1 MLLSGEVCRGVG
13 LGKHHPPDERGG
25 NDPLD
30 PAEVRRGRSSGR
42 DRKAVK
48 GRTSDEGN
56 DGKLVTKSE
65 DRSQLTLWASGE
77 AEQVNPAEHI
87 RERQPT
93 SARTETNLHP
103 PKAEGLFEQA
113 FSNENLYR
121 ALQRV
126 ESNGGAPGMDGIEVT
141 QLRNHFEAN
150 WPSIRRQLDAGTY
163 RPQSVRRVSIPK
175 PDGGVRTLGVPTV
188 MDRLICQAVLQVLV
202 PVFDPH
208 FSEMSFGFRPKR
220 SAHMAVTTAKGF
232 IEEGR
237 DWVVDIDLDSFFD
250 RVNHDALMARVA
262 RKVGDKRILRLI
274 RAYLNAGVMVEG
286 VKQASEVGTPQGSP
300 LSPLLA
306 NIMLDDLD
314 KELEERG
321 HRFVRYADDICIY
334 VRSERAGE
342 RVLDGVIRFVER
354 GLKLKVNAAKSGVDS
369 AFKRGLLGFGFFK
382 RKGEVKVRIDSKA
395 KTAMK
400 ARIRRLTSRTWG
412 ISMKVRIAI
421 LNRYIRGWTAYF
433 ALADTPSVFDEFD
446 EWLRRRLRQ
455 VHWKQWPRVFTR
467 YRKLR
472 SLGIPVDKAW
482 QWAKSG
488 KGSWRLAGSAP
499 LQRAL
504 PNSHWVGLGLCGFS
518 ESYRSVRDVWRTAG
532 CGPARPVVW
541 GGRG

>member
-13 LGKHHPPDERGG
+13 LGNHHPPDDRKG
-25 NDPLD
+25 NDAVD
-30 PAEVRRGRSSGR
+30 PAEVRRGHISGR
-42 DRKAVK
+42 DLVAVK

-56 DGKLVTKSE
+56 DGKLVTE
-65 DRSQLTLWASGE
+65 GNDRSQLTLWASGD
-77 AEQVNPAEHI
+77 AEQVNPAEPAG
-87 RERQPT
+87 ERQPK
-93 SARTETNLHP
+93 SVRTATNLHP

-113 FSNENLYR
+113 FSNDNLYR

-126 ESNGGAPGMDGIEVT
+126 VSNGGAAGVDGIEVQ
-141 QLRNHFEAN
+141 QLRSHFEEV
-150 WPSIRRQLDAGTY
+150 WPALRHQLDAGTY
-163 RPQSVRRVSIPK
+163 RPQPVRRVSIPK
-175 PDGGVRTLGVPTV
+175 PDGGKRDLGVPTV
-188 MDRLICQAVLQVLV
+188 MDRLIQQAVLQVLT
-202 PVFDPH
+202 PVFDPC
-208 FSEMSFGFRPKR
+208 FSKMSFGFRPKR

-237 DWVVDIDLDSFFD
+237 NWVVDIDLDSFFV
-250 RVNHDALMARVA
+250 RVNHDALMARLA
-262 RKVGDKRILRLI
+262 RKVGDKRILKLI
-274 RAYLNAGVMVEG
+274 RAYLSAGVMVEG
-286 VKQASEVGTPQGSP
+286 VKQASEAGTPQGSP

-314 KELEERG
+314 KELERRS
-321 HRFVRYADDICIY
+321 HSFVRYADDIRIY
-334 VRSERAGE
+334 VKSERAGH
-342 RVLDGVIRFVER
+342 RVLDGITTFIEHR
-354 GLKLKVNAAKSGVDS
+354 LKLKVNAGKSGIDS
-369 AFKRGLLGFGFFK
+369 AFKRGLLGFGFFR
-382 RKGEVKVRIDSKA
+382 RKGEVRVRIDSKA
-395 KTAMK
+395 KKAMR

-412 ISMKVRIAI
+412 ISMKVRMAA

-472 SLGIPVDKAW
+472 ALGIPVDKAW
-482 QWAKSG
+482 QWAKSQ
-488 KGSWRLAGSAP
+488 KGAWRMAGSAP

-504 PNSHWVGLGLCGFS
+504 PNAYWVDLGLRGFS